1 MYGIRPYLSFTLNL
15 RYIHVVTVNMPVPWD
30 IYRLVND
37 DHVGKQVEVPNG
49 MDSYMLF
56 YVKYWYT
63 FEN

>member
-1 MYGIRPYLSFTLNL
+1 
-15 RYIHVVTVNMPVPWD
+15 MPVPWD

-37 DHVGKQVEVPNG
+37 AHVGKQVEVPNG
-49 MDSYMLF
+49 MDSYILF